1 MNIII
6 GESNECNAKLVKY
19 VAQFGSV
26 TAYSYLSETY
36 DKTNL
41 EKHLQEVIQNMTLS
55 NTTLS
60 IAIYNMYEETHLKEI
75 YDIFKAEFDSFENK
89 KLVNFNFEVDKF
101 TDYAA
106 YTNMDNTVEFVGEE
120 LNNVDTLKTEMEKAF
135 SDSDPA
141 ATPKTVFTNVEIEL
155 YIYIIIN
162 IFIFI

>member
-41 EKHLQEVIQNMTLS
+41 EKHLLEVIQNMTLS

-60 IAIYNMYEETHLKEI
+60 IAIYNMYEETHLNEI

-89 KLVNFNFEVDKF
+89 KLVNFNFEVNKF

-135 SDSDPA
+135 SDA

>member
-89 KLVNFNFEVDKF
+89 KLVNFNFEVDKL

-135 SDSDPA
+135 SDA

>member
-89 KLVNFNFEVDKF
+89 KLVNFNFEVDKL

-120 LNNVDTLKTEMEKAF
+120 LNNVDTLKTKMEKAF
-135 SDSDPA
+135 SDA